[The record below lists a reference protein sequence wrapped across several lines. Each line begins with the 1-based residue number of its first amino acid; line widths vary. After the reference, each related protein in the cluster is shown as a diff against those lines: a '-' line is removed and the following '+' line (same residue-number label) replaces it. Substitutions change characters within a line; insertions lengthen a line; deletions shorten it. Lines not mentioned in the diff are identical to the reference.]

1 MRIRIVGILNRA
13 AFVAISYALAL
24 HSSACSNEPET
35 VEPAHLPAALQEAAY
50 AHLLE
55 LLQDRPLFADDTIF
69 CLGLKA
75 GSRIDDPN
83 ESVPKSMSATRIRT
97 FPISEC
103 EPHLGMPRHKLSGLD
118 AMLLLVDSAKAT
130 GNEGYR
136 IYIEWFRSGLEAEE
150 YRCDAQAADGQW
162 VLKGCALVAIS

>member
-1 MRIRIVGILNRA
+1 M
-13 AFVAISYALAL
+13 F
-24 HSSACSNEPET
+24 H
-35 VEPAHLPAALQEAAY
+35 
-50 AHLLE
+50 
-55 LLQDRPLFADDTIF
+55 DTIF

-83 ESVPKSMSATRIRT
+83 ENVPKSMSATRIRT

-130 GNEGYR
+130 GSERYQ
-136 IYIEWFRSGLEAEE
+136 IYIQWYQSGLEAEE